1 MENNF
6 THEFRFSQED
16 VNGFAEITGDNNP
29 IHLDEDYAS
38 NTIFKRRII
47 HGFLAGSI
55 FSKVFG
61 TLFPGEG
68 TIYLK
73 QEMKFLAPMYT
84 NENYK
89 ATFEITELNKEKGK
103 ATVKTTITDSSGKET
118 ISGEAIIMNEILKI

>member
-1 MENNF
+1 MENKY
-6 THEFRFSQED
+6 THEFRFSQDD
-16 VNGFAEITGDNNP
+16 VNGFAEITGDKNP
-29 IHLDEDYAS
+29 IHLDENYAS
-38 NTIFKRRII
+38 KTMFKRRII

-84 NENYK
+84 DESYN

-103 ATVKTTITDSSGKET
+103 ATVKTVIADSSGKET
-118 ISGEAIIMNEILKI
+118 ITGEAIIMNEKLKL